1 MTDSILNST
10 KKILGITAEDTN
22 FDLDVLIHINSVF
35 TTLEQLGIGP
45 VGGYS
50 ITDANDTWDA
60 FLGYD
65 LRLNSVKT
73 YVYLRVRML
82 FDPPTTSFLMNAIQE
97 QIRELEWRLNVQ
109 AERNAPTTVTSSD
122 GTIWELSATESFPVD
137 AQEGDLG
144 FDPATGD
151 LWRMS

>member
-50 ITDANDTWDA
+50 ITA
-60 FLGYD
+60 
-65 LRLNSVKT
+65 
-73 YVYLRVRML
+73 
-82 FDPPTTSFLMNAIQE
+82 
-97 QIRELEWRLNVQ
+97 
-109 AERNAPTTVTSSD
+109 RN
-122 GTIWELSATESFPVD
+122 
-137 AQEGDLG
+137 
-144 FDPATGD
+144 
-151 LWRMS
+151 